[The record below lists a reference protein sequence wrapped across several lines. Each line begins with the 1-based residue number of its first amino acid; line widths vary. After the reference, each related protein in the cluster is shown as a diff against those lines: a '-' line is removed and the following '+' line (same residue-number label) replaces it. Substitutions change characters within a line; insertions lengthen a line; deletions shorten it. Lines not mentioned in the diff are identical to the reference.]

1 MAANRPG
8 SCREF
13 FSEILLPMDQ
23 ENTIARRYAE
33 LWKPTQKNGYKG
45 RKSSAGEEL
54 TNHFLG
60 IIYDSTPGKDLK
72 D

>member
-1 MAANRPG
+1 
-8 SCREF
+8 
-13 FSEILLPMDQ
+13 MDQ